1 MNHGLLKA
9 KLAIGALALAVA
21 TLSHAG
27 TTLVGGGATLP
38 AIGYV
43 GTGAQTSHQ
52 VFPAGTGSLFAVFS
66 AIRGNPTVSYCQTGS
81 GAGKNVLAGISGF
94 SVQNA
99 CTPDSS
105 GAYHGFGANA
115 TGVGRSDLTTPS
127 FAGADS
133 PLSSSDITNYQSVH
147 GSTSFPVEFP
157 AVAGAITIA
166 MNMKTAK
173 GVVLNSSNTN
183 FSDAQLCSI
192 FSGAVTDW
200 SAPSLVSAYTL
211 GSGDSIPST
220 PIKVQYRSDGSGT
233 TFSFSNHLTAACP
246 AVGGNHFLASQSFT
260 QVVSQFQPTIP
271 ANWTGSSGNP
281 AVTAAIAATA
291 GSIGYAE
298 MANSLQAGLGFAKVN
313 GVDPS
318 SFGSAVTI
326 ASTSLKAYNAISST
340 TWGTNGQP
348 QLVAISGAPS
358 NSCVELVDP
367 STYANPSS
375 GYPIIA
381 ISYLLGNAAGNPSAD
396 LTNIRNLIGAPY
408 NSTITGS
415 ASLTQFGTG
424 KGLALLNVS
433 GTVLSTGTVN
443 SCVN

>member
-9 KLAIGALALAVA
+9 KLAIGALALAMA
-21 TLSHAG
+21 TVSYAG

-43 GTGAQTSHQ
+43 GTGAQTNHQ
-52 VFPAGTGSLFAVFS
+52 VFPAGTGSLFGVYSAV
-66 AIRGNPTVSYCQTGS
+66 RGNPQVSYCQTGS
-81 GAGKNVLAGISGF
+81 GAGKNTLAGVSGF

-99 CTPDSS
+99 CAPDST

-115 TGVGRSDLTTPS
+115 TGVGRSDLTQPS
-127 FAGADS
+127 FAAADS
-133 PLSSSDITNYQSVH
+133 PLSTTDVSNYQTNHS
-147 GSTSFPVEFP
+147 STFPVQFP
-157 AVAGAITIA
+157 AVAGAITIG

-183 FSDAQLCSI
+183 FSDAQICSI
-192 FSGAVTDW
+192 FSGAVTNWADPTL
-200 SAPSLVSAYTL
+200 ASAYTL

-220 PIKVQYRSDGSGT
+220 TIKVQFRSDGSGT
-233 TFSFSNHLTAACP
+233 TFSFSNHLTAVCP
-246 AVGGNHFLASQSFT
+246 AVSGNHFLASQTFT

-271 ANWTGSSGNP
+271 STWTGSSGNP

-298 MANSLQAGLGFAKVN
+298 MANSLQAGIGFAKVN
-313 GVDPS
+313 GVDPAT
-318 SFGSAVTI
+318 FGSPVTI
-326 ASTSLKAYNAISST
+326 ASSSLKAYNAISST

-358 NSCVELVDP
+358 NSCLELVDP
-367 STYANPSS
+367 STYASPSS

-381 ISYLLGNAAGNPSAD
+381 VSYLLGDSSGNPSAD

-433 GTVLSTGTVN
+433 GTVLSTATVN